1 MIGVQSL
8 PAAHAPVGAP
18 GQPSGLTPVA
28 DHMTDRL
35 TAHRSDIVPGQVRAK
50 ASSRHPVPG
59 QPAVGTAVTLVPV
72 GDVRLLT
79 GTLLWWNEQAH
90 SASAPVEAGVDI
102 APTSLRGQT
111 LKVWATMQATGGE
124 TVVLS
129 ADARRGDTEHTL
141 LLSGR
146 VAVREQRRRSV
157 RAAAH
162 LDVELTIDGV
172 TGGRLTGRTLD
183 LSAAGARIA
192 LEPGPGDTTLPNPG
206 QLAQVV
212 IHLDA
217 DNQARVTGHIHTVRA
232 GGQVVVRFD
241 VVPDLAVEQ
250 IERYVYATL
259 P

>member
-1 MIGVQSL
+1 
-8 PAAHAPVGAP
+8 
-18 GQPSGLTPVA
+18 
-28 DHMTDRL
+28 
-35 TAHRSDIVPGQVRAK
+35 
-50 ASSRHPVPG
+50 
-59 QPAVGTAVTLVPV
+59 VPV

-79 GTLLWWNEQAH
+79 GTLLWWSEQAE

-111 LKVWATMQATGGE
+111 LKVWATLQARGGD

-129 ADARRGDTEHTL
+129 ADATRGDTEYTL
-141 LLSGR
+141 VLSGR

-162 LDVELTIDGV
+162 LDVELRING
-172 TGGRLTGRTLD
+172 GGRHTGRTLD
-183 LSAAGARIA
+183 LSAAGCRIA
-192 LEPGPGDTTLPNPG
+192 LEHGPGATTAPGPGQP
-206 QLAQVV
+206 AEVV
-212 IHLDA
+212 IHLDR

-241 VVPDLAVEQ
+241 AVPNLAVEQ

>member
-1 MIGVQSL
+1 
-8 PAAHAPVGAP
+8 
-18 GQPSGLTPVA
+18 
-28 DHMTDRL
+28 MTDQV
-35 TAHRSDIVPGQVRAK
+35 THPAHSDVRAK
-50 ASSRHPVPG
+50 AGRHTVPG
-59 QPAVGTAVTLVPV
+59 QPAVGTSVTLVPV

-79 GTLLWWNEQAH
+79 GTLLWWNEQAQ
-90 SASAPVEAGVDI
+90 SASSPVEAGVDI

-111 LKVWATMQATGGE
+111 LKVWATLQATGGD

-172 TGGRLTGRTLD
+172 SGDRLTGRTLD
-183 LSAAGARIA
+183 LSAAGCRIA
-192 LEPGPGDTTLPNPG
+192 LETGTGATPDPG
-206 QLAQVV
+206 QVAEVV
-212 IHLDA
+212 IHLDR
-217 DNQARVTGHIHTVRA
+217 DNQARVTGHIHTVRP
-232 GGQVVVRFD
+232 GGQIVVRFD
-241 VVPDLAVEQ
+241 AVPNLAVEQ

>member
-1 MIGVQSL
+1 MTDHLTHHVQSDVR
-8 PAAHAPVGAP
+8 PRG
-18 GQPSGLTPVA
+18 SG
-28 DHMTDRL
+28 R
-35 TAHRSDIVPGQVRAK
+35 RA
-50 ASSRHPVPG
+50 VPG
-59 QPAVGTAVTLVPV
+59 QPAVGTSVTLVPV

-79 GTLLWWNEQAH
+79 GTLLWWSEQAE

-111 LKVWATMQATGGE
+111 LKVWATLQARGGD

-129 ADARRGDTEHTL
+129 ADATRGETEHTL
-141 LLSGR
+141 VLSGR

-162 LDVELTIDGV
+162 LDVELTING
-172 TGGRLTGRTLD
+172 GGRHTGRTLD
-183 LSAAGARIA
+183 LSAAGCRIA
-192 LEPGPGDTTLPNPG
+192 LEPGPGTTTAPGPG
-206 QLAQVV
+206 QPAEVV
-212 IHLDA
+212 IHLDR

-241 VVPDLAVEQ
+241 AVPNLAVEQ

>member
-1 MIGVQSL
+1 
-8 PAAHAPVGAP
+8 
-18 GQPSGLTPVA
+18 
-28 DHMTDRL
+28 MTDSV
-35 TAHRSDIVPGQVRAK
+35 THPVQGDTRAK
-50 ASSRHPVPG
+50 GSRRHAGPG

-79 GTLLWWNEQAH
+79 GTLLWWSEQAE

-111 LKVWATMQATGGE
+111 LKVWATLHATGGD

-129 ADARRGDTEHTL
+129 ADARRGDSEHTL

-162 LDVELTIDGV
+162 LDVELNIEGV
-172 TGGRLTGRTLD
+172 GGGRHTGRTLD
-183 LSAAGARIA
+183 LSAAGCRIA
-192 LEPGPGDTTLPNPG
+192 LEPGTGDSTTPDPG
-206 QLAQVV
+206 QSAEVV
-212 IHLDA
+212 IHLDR
-217 DNQARVTGHIHTVRA
+217 DNQARVSGHIHIVRA

-241 VVPDLAVEQ
+241 AVPNMAVEQ

>member
-1 MIGVQSL
+1 
-8 PAAHAPVGAP
+8 
-18 GQPSGLTPVA
+18 
-28 DHMTDRL
+28 
-35 TAHRSDIVPGQVRAK
+35 
-50 ASSRHPVPG
+50 
-59 QPAVGTAVTLVPV
+59 LVPV

-79 GTLLWWNEQAH
+79 GTLLWWNEQPQ
-90 SASAPVEAGVDI
+90 SPSAPVEAGVDI

-111 LKVWATMQATGGE
+111 LKVWATLQASGGD

-129 ADARRGDTEHTL
+129 ADARRGETEHTL

-172 TGGRLTGRTLD
+172 GGGRHTGRTLD
-183 LSAAGARIA
+183 LSAAGCRIA
-192 LEPGPGDTTLPNPG
+192 LEPGSGATIAPDPG
-206 QLAQVV
+206 QLAEVV
-212 IHLDA
+212 IHLDR
-217 DNQARVTGHIHTVRA
+217 DNQARVSGHIHTVRA

-241 VVPDLAVEQ
+241 AVPNLAVEQ

>member
-1 MIGVQSL
+1 
-8 PAAHAPVGAP
+8 
-18 GQPSGLTPVA
+18 
-28 DHMTDRL
+28 MTDSV
-35 TAHRSDIVPGQVRAK
+35 THPAPSDARAK
-50 ASSRHPVPG
+50 GSGRHAAPG

-79 GTLLWWNEQAH
+79 GTLLWWNEQAE

-111 LKVWATMQATGGE
+111 LKVWATLQAAGGD

-129 ADARRGDTEHTL
+129 ADARRGDAEHTL
-141 LLSGR
+141 LLTGR
-146 VAVREQRRRSV
+146 VAVREQRRRSL

-162 LDVELTIDGV
+162 LDVELTIDGAS
-172 TGGRLTGRTLD
+172 GGRLTGRTLD
-183 LSAAGARIA
+183 LSAAGCRIA
-192 LEPGPGDTTLPNPG
+192 LEPGVGATTAPDPG
-206 QLAQVV
+206 QSAELV
-212 IHLDA
+212 IHLDR
-217 DNQARVTGHIHTVRA
+217 DNQARVSGHIHTVRA

-241 VVPDLAVEQ
+241 AVPNLAVEQ